1 MFSYDAHPLLS
12 KPIIKGRVA
21 QSVARPVMYITFIGI
36 IGKCLSLVRDI
47 NVASVFGLIGASDV
61 YFYAST
67 ILLLITAII
76 TQSINATIIPVLS
89 RAKLRGGDAEKS
101 RLFNNIISCVL
112 LFSFLAV
119 IALLLISLWP
129 AGIALLS
136 PGFDEE
142 QRSSFVLMIQLGAPS
157 IIFLSIVVAN
167 QSYLHTEAR
176 YMETAFS
183 ELILATVGIFFM
195 LYFADSWGLKI
206 LIIAIVVAPI
216 LQVTVQRLGF
226 RGLAFRYKP
235 YINLY
240 DRDIKVIA
248 ILLIPVL
255 ISTGISDVSKLI
267 DQALGSTLAAGSLS
281 ALAFGGKINGLVI
294 GICIVPL
301 VTVIFPSL
309 SRSAASADYDEL
321 RRELRRVVIIVI
333 MITLPVTLAIL
344 VLSKNIVAV
353 IFERGSFDSNATL
366 ITSEVLFFYSLGIVS
381 SGLRLILIKVFY
393 SLQDTITPVK
403 YAVIASALNIV
414 LNFILIG
421 PLEHKGLALATSLS
435 GWVLTFLL
443 ISSLRG
449 KIGNI
454 VSRDMASSVIK
465 SGLSCLVM
473 LIAVVFLENLLL
485 NGEKLLV
492 NETLGLILVGMLG
505 FIIYVSSLVM
515 MKVEEVMWVIRMFH
529 NKPNKEI

>member
-1 MFSYDAHPLLS
+1 
-12 KPIIKGRVA
+12 
-21 QSVARPVMYITFIGI
+21 
-36 IGKCLSLVRDI
+36 
-47 NVASVFGLIGASDV
+47 
-61 YFYAST
+61 
-67 ILLLITAII
+67 
-76 TQSINATIIPVLS
+76 
-89 RAKLRGGDAEKS
+89 
-101 RLFNNIISCVL
+101 
-112 LFSFLAV
+112 
-119 IALLLISLWP
+119 
-129 AGIALLS
+129 
-136 PGFDEE
+136 
-142 QRSSFVLMIQLGAPS
+142 
-157 IIFLSIVVAN
+157 
-167 QSYLHTEAR
+167 
-176 YMETAFS
+176 METAFS